1 MKPVEHYET
10 VLRERLAE
18 LEARLHKIEDDLD
31 EPADPDFEER
41 ASERSNDEVLEE
53 IGATGLQEIRQ
64 IRAALDRVKQG
75 SFGEC
80 VKCGEAI
87 SEERLDV
94 VPYAALCRNCAS

>member
-53 IGATGLQEIRQ
+53 IGSTGLQEIRQ

-80 VKCGEAI
+80 VKCGEEI
-87 SEERLDV
+87 SEARLDV
-94 VPYAALCRNCAS
+94 VPYAALCRNCAT

>member
-18 LEARLHKIEDDLD
+18 LEARLHKIEDDLE
-31 EPADPDFEER
+31 EPADTDFEER
-41 ASERSNDEVLEE
+41 AVERSNDEVLEE

-64 IRAALDRVKQG
+64 IRAALDRVRQG
-75 SFGEC
+75 AFGEC
-80 VKCGEAI
+80 VKCGEEI

>member
-80 VKCGEAI
+80 VKCGEEI

>member
-80 VKCGEAI
+80 VKCGEEI

-94 VPYAALCRNCAS
+94 VPYAALCRDCAS

>member
-18 LEARLHKIEDDLD
+18 LEARLHKIEHDLD

-53 IGATGLQEIRQ
+53 IGSTGLQEIRQ

-75 SFGEC
+75 GFGEC
-80 VKCGEAI
+80 VKCGEEI

-94 VPYAALCRNCAS
+94 VPYAALCRNCAA